1 MDNAIYA
8 TLTRQSGLMA
18 EMRVVA
24 NNIANANTTGF
35 RREGVIFA
43 EHLSALDRSGDTL
56 SMAHARGRTLDLDQG
71 VLTQT
76 NGSYD
81 LAIEGE
87 GFFLVETPD
96 GNRLTRA
103 GAFLPSAEGELMT
116 AEGFRLLD
124 DAAVALAGVVR
135 DVAGLPATL
144 KWPNDVLVETGSGFR
159 KICGVLASLVV
170 HDGSAPALVLG
181 AGLNVAV
188 APEGAASVRGEGS
201 EASRGDLLV
210 EIAERF
216 TALYR
221 LFAESPESLTGPGEL
236 RAAVEQLLSTL
247 GRRVRAELPGGQ
259 AALEGVAVGLDERG
273 ALLIDHDGGRTAVS
287 AADVVHLRPIEE
299 GDRA

>member
-43 EHLSALDRSGDTL
+43 EHLSALDRHGDTL
-56 SMAHARGRTLDLDQG
+56 SMAHARGRMIDLGQG

-76 NGSYD
+76 NGNYD

-87 GFFLVETPD
+87 GFFMVETPE

-124 DAAVALAGVVR
+124 EGMAPIIVPAG
-135 DVAGLPATL
+135 
-144 KWPNDVLVETGSGFR
+144 
-159 KICGVLASLVV
+159 AS
-170 HDGSAPALVLG
+170 
-181 AGLNVAV
+181 
-188 APEGAASVRGEGS
+188 
-201 EASRGDLLV
+201 
-210 EIAERF
+210 
-216 TALYR
+216 
-221 LFAESPESLTGPGEL
+221 
-236 RAAVEQLLSTL
+236 
-247 GRRVRAELPGGQ
+247 
-259 AALEGVAVGLDERG
+259 GVAVGADGTLSANGVAFGKIGVFTAPEEAQLTHQGGTSFTIDGQPEPVDDVRIRQGFLEESNVDSVFEITRMIEVQRAYELGQSFLDREDQR
-273 ALLIDHDGGRTAVS
+273 IRS
-287 AADVVHLRPIEE
+287 AIAGMSR
-299 GDRA
+299 